1 MTAKAVK
8 ITAKEEAKKFD
19 QLVDETID
27 RYLLS
32 SIGMTKE
39 EAKIIDRQI
48 DERLEAML
56 EARNNPEKKIF
67 TLPPEQARII
77 QKIDEVVDWDS
88 LTRRSIFDIS
98 AQIYNIGYGDG
109 FEAAKESV
117 DDWLDRPD
125 FCQGG
130 H

>member
-1 MTAKAVK
+1 MTAKAVR
-8 ITAKEEAKKFD
+8 ITAKEEA
-19 QLVDETID
+19 
-27 RYLLS
+27 R
-32 SIGMTKE
+32 M
-39 EAKIIDRQI
+39 IDRQI
-48 DERLEAML
+48 DETIER
-56 EARNNPEKKIF
+56 RHNPEEKVF

-77 QKIDEVVDWDS
+77 QRIDEVVDWDS
-88 LTRRSIFDIS
+88 LTRRSIFDIA

-117 DDWLDRPD
+117 DDWLDRTD